1 MSKRFSAPAACLSA
15 TPCVKAIAPN
25 SVTSQA
31 PSSHL
36 GMNLKT
42 CRCAGLRSN
51 ELLVTN
57 TFTSYLPSSRASSR
71 GSDGNFVVEGLAV
84 GAGSPPDH
92 QEKRSS
98 QAVHSEV
105 HEAAT
110 RSAAIAVAARIARIA
125 GYSHM
130 PGRGEGATSR
140 PTSASRRAPPSTSGP
155 LRSRSGV
162 RRRRGS
168 AGNSRTHRSGR
179 PVRSR
184 GASGRGVARRGERAR
199 GGRGAPG
206 VGARARRVSRPQAT
220 PFEPSPP
227 VSDTGGSRD
236 TMGDTRSVLPR
247 PVSSCRFPVMTSD
260 QRG

>member
-1 MSKRFSAPAACLSA
+1 MSKRFSAPAAYLSA

-42 CRCAGLRSN
+42 CRGAGLRSN

-98 QAVHSEV
+98 QAVHP
-105 HEAAT
+105 
-110 RSAAIAVAARIARIA
+110 RYMR
-125 GYSHM
+125 
-130 PGRGEGATSR
+130 R
-140 PTSASRRAPPSTSGP
+140 P
-155 LRSRSGV
+155 
-162 RRRRGS
+162 
-168 AGNSRTHRSGR
+168 
-179 PVRSR
+179 
-184 GASGRGVARRGERAR
+184 RGVPLSPWRPGLRAL
-199 GGRGAPG
+199 P
-206 VGARARRVSRPQAT
+206 
-220 PFEPSPP
+220 
-227 VSDTGGSRD
+227 
-236 TMGDTRSVLPR
+236 DTRTCQAEGR
-247 PVSSCRFPVMTSD
+247 RD
-260 QRG
+260 